1 MPINDKVVIVT
12 GASRGIGLAIAQT
25 LSAAGA
31 KVFGVAR
38 TMPSA
43 RPAPGGVRFVQA
55 DIRFAVQVDRAVA
68 SILGETGKV
77 DILVNNAGL
86 EHFLGLEDTD
96 EGKYNETLDTNLRGA
111 FLFTRAVLPSFQA
124 RRTGHVLFI
133 NSVSGL
139 RGFAQ
144 DSVYCASK
152 WGLAGFADSL
162 EEELR
167 PHGVRVTSIFP
178 GATDTDLPAGSWAA
192 PDDPRR
198 AFFLTPEDIARA
210 ALFAL
215 DQPAHV
221 AISRIVVRPMI
232 EPPYSDFLPLE
243 VVESLRQES
252 PHPFAE

>member
-25 LSAAGA
+25 LFAAGA

-38 TMPSA
+38 TMPLA
-43 RPAPGGVRFVQA
+43 TPAPGGVRFIQA
-55 DIRFAVQVDRAVA
+55 DIRLAAQVDRVVA

-111 FLFTRAVLPSFQA
+111 YLFTRAVLPSFQA

-178 GATDTDLPAGSWAA
+178 GATDTDLPASSWAA
-192 PDDPRR
+192 PDGGAAASGSVPAIPARR
-198 AFFLTPEDIARA
+198 
-210 ALFAL
+210 
-215 DQPAHV
+215 
-221 AISRIVVRPMI
+221 
-232 EPPYSDFLPLE
+232 
-243 VVESLRQES
+243 
-252 PHPFAE
+252 